1 MVAMANANET
11 EHIKEME
18 ERKCGNF
25 AAVIQKLKVFLCSL
39 IRLLNCFYTTV
50 QPCIPL
56 YPVSSSLSLS
66 LRTINSNTTMLSHRF
81 ASLMQFYPGIL
92 CIKYKSRLAV
102 LIKEREKN
110 WWKRKSFQWCTSRL
124 AMMHTDFDKVER
136 DGSRLENR
144 ERGREGRQYKCVLDV
159 LLLCSAYVDG
169 AQHDSQ
175 QYLEK
180 FLVGH

>member
-25 AAVIQKLKVFLCSL
+25 AAVIQKLKVFFVLSHSSFEL
-39 IRLLNCFYTTV
+39 FSHNSAAVYTTV
-50 QPCIPL
+50 PSEQL
-56 YPVSSSLSLS
+56 SLSLS

-81 ASLMQFYPGIL
+81 ASLMQFHPGIL

-110 WWKRKSFQWCTSRL
+110 WWKRKSF
-124 AMMHTDFDKVER
+124 
-136 DGSRLENR
+136 
-144 ERGREGRQYKCVLDV
+144 
-159 LLLCSAYVDG
+159 
-169 AQHDSQ
+169 
-175 QYLEK
+175 
-180 FLVGH
+180 